1 MMVAE
6 NLASYSEFADISKLQ
21 PTFHSDNGLYSMDDS
36 AEFASLQPVDQGYD
50 IYNQQYNNQSMN
62 YVAEIDHN
70 MLNPQDVLTTHT
82 DPLLPSN
89 GSFTTSY
96 PVTTTYAAVNQQQDS
111 TWCGYG
117 TETCSS
123 YFSDSDISLLEV
135 SDDECPSP
143 SSYCESP
150 LNVVSQQI
158 SDVDSTN
165 QSPGNELCMVQN
177 AANGQT
183 QQKTPTVRRNGRRKR
198 RQPILSEFLYNA
210 LECPDKYGDKI
221 RWVDRPRGIF
231 EFISE
236 TKEILAEEWG
246 LRKRNQKVMTY
257 QKMSRA
263 LRLYINKDQVMNK
276 ISQKLRYAFRPDFM
290 HSMLRSSANQIC

>member
-1 MMVAE
+1 MIVAE
-6 NLASYSEFADISKLQ
+6 NPTSYSDFADISKLQ
-21 PTFHSDNGLYSMDDS
+21 PTFQGDNSLYSMDDS
-36 AEFASLQPVDQGYD
+36 SEFASLQPVDHGYD

-70 MLNPQDVLTTHT
+70 MLNPQDVLTTPT
-82 DPLLPSN
+82 DPLLTSSN

-96 PVTTTYAAVNQQQDS
+96 QAITTFAPVNPQQDN
-111 TWCGYG
+111 TWWG

-150 LNVVSQQI
+150 LNMVSPQV
-158 SDVDSTN
+158 SDVDSLN
-165 QSPGNELCMVQN
+165 QSPGNEPCMVQQ
-177 AANGQT
+177 AANGPT
-183 QQKTPTVRRNGRRKR
+183 QQRTPTVPRNGRRKR

-236 TKEILAEEWG
+236 TKETLAEEWG

-276 ISQKLRYAFRPDFM
+276 INRKLRYAFRQDFM
-290 HSMLRSSANQIC
+290 HSMLPSSANQIC